1 MCFIL
6 SHFFFL
12 LVGVKRCFFILFVRV
27 FMCGYIFWDCF
38 VLHKSFNWS
47 SNITWYMTWTTTRR
61 QSKRSRET
69 TINMYVLS
77 FFTIFFLSF
86 CLTTLF
92 CSLCFRVFFFD
103 MFLYC
108 FVWVYFI
115 TFCDRFTYNT
125 WTNGYYLK
133 SLQEK
138 LQVSMKDLEKK
149 NSSVCCLSY
158 LSYVTWVLVWIK
170 FSVWVDVS
178 LSCYKIFFVAW
189 CARVSTM
196 FWWHVPNFYFVAW
209 CARVS
214 TTFWWHEWNF
224 CFFFVAWCA
233 RVSTM
238 FWWHVWNFYFFALC
252 ACVLVM
258 LRWLVW
264 NFCLAW
270 YALFWSGIWEFSDL
284 LVGVHCFEV
293 VFEYFLTCWL
303 VCTVL
308 KWYLSIVTGTFSKV
322 PIPSILYKICFIPVL
337 KYPHQAYFIKF
348 FRHMHKSTHTKHIYR
363 ISLVPV
369 LKYPYK
375 ARFGSQFLRLV
386 CVILNRYLKNF
397 HEKMNFGEDVNIFRN

>member
-1 MCFIL
+1 MEDINHNDVKNQKKNHNKKQTNYQHVCVL
-6 SHFFFL
+6 SCHIFFFL

-47 SNITWYMTWTTTRR
+47 SNITWYMTWTKTRR

-149 NSSVCCLSY
+149 KTVQ
-158 LSYVTWVLVWIK
+158 YV
-170 FSVWVDVS
+170 
-178 LSCYKIFFVAW
+178 
-189 CARVSTM
+189 
-196 FWWHVPNFYFVAW
+196 
-209 CARVS
+209 
-214 TTFWWHEWNF
+214 
-224 CFFFVAWCA
+224 
-233 RVSTM
+233 
-238 FWWHVWNFYFFALC
+238 
-252 ACVLVM
+252 
-258 LRWLVW
+258 
-264 NFCLAW
+264 
-270 YALFWSGIWEFSDL
+270 
-284 LVGVHCFEV
+284 
-293 VFEYFLTCWL
+293 
-303 VCTVL
+303 
-308 KWYLSIVTGTFSKV
+308 
-322 PIPSILYKICFIPVL
+322 
-337 KYPHQAYFIKF
+337 AY
-348 FRHMHKSTHTKHIYR
+348 HIY
-363 ISLVPV
+363 LM
-369 LKYPYK
+369 LLE
-375 ARFGSQFLRLV
+375 FWF
-386 CVILNRYLKNF
+386 
-397 HEKMNFGEDVNIFRN
+397 E